1 MKAMLPRFISRALIL
16 GCLLGGKLA
25 AQDTFT
31 PFAGTYQGLL
41 VEETS
46 GDPAGRIDFTVTS
59 KGSLSGA
66 LLLKDQKS
74 YKFKS
79 QLSFD
84 EINTTAE
91 LTDLDVVKP
100 KEGLELKLSL
110 IIADD
115 GSFSVGGSAL
125 LPNFSGDFVQL
136 EDSAARL
143 RFYKAKTDDCPW
155 SGVFSLAFHD
165 AVNNGD
171 TTPPGGATIGSAT
184 VKPDGVMSVKGTLAD
199 GTKFTASARP
209 SEDGTYRF
217 FFGVHKTAGSYFTAF
232 FRLTDRGDD
241 WFHVA
246 ADQGFARWAKSPNA
260 KDKSYRD
267 GFDASFD
274 ASVVEWKMPG
284 KGEQLRD
291 LLGLGSD
298 NVLEIDFFD
307 GLSPVTYKDFLPTSL
322 GLTLKNTFRVASTDG
337 TESVLNE
344 SNWAKIFSGKVDPK
358 TGLITVTLNISDTV
372 SGKKINRKIVIN
384 GAFVQLENDELTTPF
399 AFGHL
404 LIPPLVKGDPILSGG
419 FDMPGPIQVDPLFA
433 TAGNTAGTYSAVLT
447 MLEGATPEPS
457 GVPPNGATVSFTI
470 SPNLREMT
478 FNGRKIPLKG
488 DSRPTSLVFTDADKS
503 PTNNLTVTVYLNTTT
518 GVVQSLATQYFQ
530 VSGFTVKVRNHTS
543 NTITKQ

>member
-1 MKAMLPRFISRALIL
+1 MKLLLPRFLSRSLAAGLL
-16 GCLLGGKLA
+16 LLGAPLA

-41 VEETS
+41 VKATGSE
-46 GDPAGRIDFTVTS
+46 PVGRIDFTLTS

-66 LLLKDQKS
+66 LLLQDQKS
-74 YKFKS
+74 YKFSS
-79 QLSFD
+79 QVRLD
-84 EINTTAE
+84 EISNSAKVTN
-91 LTDLDVVKP
+91 LDVVKP
-100 KEGLELKLSL
+100 KEELELKLSL
-110 IIADD
+110 AIGVD
-115 GSFSVGGSAL
+115 GSFTVEGSAL
-125 LPNFSGDFVQL
+125 LPNFNGNFVHR
-136 EDSAARL
+136 EDSTARL

-155 SGVFSLAFHD
+155 AGVFSMAFHD

-171 TTPPGGATIGSAT
+171 ETPPGGATIGSAT
-184 VKPDGVMSVKGTLAD
+184 IKPDGVMSVKGTLAD
-199 GTKFTASARP
+199 GTKFTTSARP
-209 SEDGTYRF
+209 SEDGSYRF

-241 WFHVA
+241 WYHVA
-246 ADQGFARWAKSPNA
+246 DGDGSARWAKSPNA

-274 ASVVEWKMPG
+274 ASVVEWKAPG
-284 KGEQLRD
+284 KGETLRD

-322 GLTLKNTFRVASTDG
+322 GLTLKNTFRVASTAG
-337 TESVLNE
+337 SEPVLNE
-344 SNWAKIFSGKVDPK
+344 GNWAKIFSGKVDPK

-384 GAFVQLENDELTTPF
+384 GAFVQLENDELTTPY

-419 FDMPGPIQVDPLFA
+419 FDMPGPIQLDPLFA

-447 MLEGATPEPS
+447 LLDPGTPPPT

-470 SPNLREMT
+470 SGNLREMT
-478 FNGRKIPLKG
+478 FNGRKIQLIG
-488 DSRPTSLVFTDADKS
+488 DSRPANLTFSDANSK
-503 PTNNLTVTVYLNTTT
+503 PMNNLTVIAYLDGS
-518 GVVQSLATQYFQ
+518 GVVTSLATQYFQ
-530 VSGFTVKVRNHTS
+530 VVNLFPRVRNHTS